1 MNKGNNESSRAVMI
15 LMLIS
20 ILIHGFIFSP
30 NDSVNAQSGTCVA
43 NYQSVA
49 SPLTELGNSDYIRM
63 DGTSTGFKGGLYP
76 NGENTRPTNHE
87 QSGIAIAD
95 TILPVDI
102 NGNYDPKKGKIIF
115 LSIGMSNT
123 NLEFETFQQMAKE
136 DPDTNSKIL
145 FLNGALSSQTS
156 DRWLDPNAITWQN
169 ISDRIDQYG
178 FSPAQVQVVWIKLTQ
193 TKAGDFPAKALSLE
207 SDLKTIVRNLKSA
220 YPNTKIA
227 YLSSRIYS
235 YTYFRGLSPEPNAYE
250 TGFSVKWL
258 IEKQINGDSSLNF
271 DPEKGEVVAPYLS
284 WGPYLWANGQTPRA
298 DGLVWL
304 PDDFEFDCTHPTIS
318 GRQKVA
324 TMLLDFFK
332 SDTTTKS
339 WFTLQTDNEN
349 TIFLPVVTNT
359 ATPFVEDT
367 QAPTSPPTRPP
378 TLAPSA
384 EIAIT
389 LTPVLSLPVQPVQQ
403 PVNIFVMIIE
413 WFRKIFSR
421 K

>member
-1 MNKGNNESSRAVMI
+1 MLMMLFTI
-15 LMLIS
+15 LV
-20 ILIHGFIFSP
+20 HGFIFSP

-49 SPLTELGNSDYIRM
+49 IPLTELGNSTYIRM
-63 DGTSTGFKGGLYP
+63 DGISTGFAGGLYP
-76 NGENTRPTNHE
+76 NGENTRPANHE

-102 NGNYDPKKGKIIF
+102 NGNYDPDNGKIIF

-123 NLEFETFQQMAKE
+123 NMEFETFQQMAKE
-136 DPDTNSKIL
+136 DPETNSNIL
-145 FLNGALSSQTS
+145 YLNGALSSQTS

-169 ISDRIDQYG
+169 IADRLNQYG
-178 FSPAQVQVVWIKLTQ
+178 LSPAQVQVVWIKLTQ
-193 TKAGDFPAKALSLE
+193 TKGGDFPAKAQSLE

-258 IEKQINGDSSLNF
+258 IEKQINGDSTLNF

-304 PDDFEFDCTHPTIS
+304 PEDFEFDCTHPTSS

-324 TMLLDFFK
+324 NQLLDFFK
-332 SDTTTKS
+332 SDTTSKS
-339 WFTLQTDNEN
+339 WFTPQTDNEN
-349 TIFLPVVTNT
+349 TIFLPVITNT
-359 ATPFVEDT
+359 ATPIVEDT
-367 QAPTSPPTRPP
+367 PAPTSQPTRQP
-378 TLAPSA
+378 TLAPSV

-389 LTPVLSLPVQPVQQ
+389 LTPVLSLPVQPAQQ
-403 PVNIFVMIIE
+403 PVNIFVWIIE
-413 WFRKIFSR
+413 WFRKIFAR

>member
-1 MNKGNNESSRAVMI
+1 MNKGKISISRAVMI
-15 LMLIS
+15 LMLFT

-30 NDSVNAQSGTCVA
+30 NDSVNAQSSICVA

-49 SPLTELGNSDYIRM
+49 IPLTELGNSDYIRM

-95 TILPVDI
+95 TIVPVDI
-102 NGNYDPKKGKIIF
+102 NGNYDPKNGKIIF

-136 DPDTNSKIL
+136 DPETNSKIL

-169 ISDRIDQYG
+169 ISDRISQYG

-193 TKAGDFPAKALSLE
+193 TKAGDFPAKAQSLE
-207 SDLKTIVRNLKSA
+207 SDLKTIVRNLKTA

-235 YTYFRGLSPEPNAYE
+235 YTYFRGLSPEPNAFE

-258 IEKQINGDSSLNF
+258 IEKQINGDTALNF

-304 PDDFEFDCTHPTIS
+304 PEDFEFDCTHPTIS

-367 QAPTSPPTRPP
+367 PAPTSPPNRPP

-389 LTPVLSLPVQPVQQ
+389 LTPVMSLPVQPVQQ

>member
-1 MNKGNNESSRAVMI
+1 MKIGNNKKSRAVI
-15 LMLIS
+15 LMMLFT

-43 NYQSVA
+43 NFQSVA
-49 SPLTELGNSDYIRM
+49 IPLTELGNTTYIRM
-63 DGTSTGFKGGLYP
+63 DGTSTGFAGGLYP
-76 NGENTRPTNHE
+76 NGENSRPANHE

-102 NGNYDPKKGKIIF
+102 NGNYDPDNGKIIF

-123 NLEFETFQQMAKE
+123 NMEFETFQQMAKE
-136 DPDTNSKIL
+136 DPETNSNIL
-145 FLNGALSSQTS
+145 YLNGALSSQTS

-169 ISDRIDQYG
+169 ITDRLNQYG
-178 FSPAQVQVVWIKLTQ
+178 LSPMQVQVVWIKLTQ
-193 TKAGDFPAKALSLE
+193 TKGGDFPAKAQSLE
-207 SDLKTIVRNLKSA
+207 SDLKTVVRNLKSA

-258 IEKQINGDSSLNF
+258 IEKQINGDSTLNF

-304 PDDFEFDCTHPTIS
+304 PEDFEFDCTHPTTS

-324 TMLLDFFK
+324 NQLLDFFK
-332 SDTTTKS
+332 SDTISKP
-339 WFTLQTDNEN
+339 WFIPQTDSEN
-349 TIFLPVVTNT
+349 TLFLPVVTNT
-359 ATPFVEDT
+359 ASPIVEDT
-367 QAPTSPPTRPP
+367 PEPTRRP
-378 TLAPSA
+378 TLVPSA

>member
-1 MNKGNNESSRAVMI
+1 MNKGKISISRAVMI
-15 LMLIS
+15 LMLFT

-30 NDSVNAQSGTCVA
+30 NDSVNAQSSICVA

-49 SPLTELGNSDYIRM
+49 IPLTELGNSDYIRM

-95 TILPVDI
+95 TIVPVDI
-102 NGNYDPKKGKIIF
+102 NGNYDPKNGKIIF

-136 DPDTNSKIL
+136 DPETNSKIL

-169 ISDRIDQYG
+169 ISDRISQYG

-193 TKAGDFPAKALSLE
+193 TKAGDFPAKAQSLE
-207 SDLKTIVRNLKSA
+207 SDLKTIVRNLKTA

-235 YTYFRGLSPEPNAYE
+235 YTYFRGLSPEPNAFE

-258 IEKQINGDSSLNF
+258 IEKQINGDTALNF

-304 PDDFEFDCTHPTIS
+304 PEDFEFDCTHPTIS

-359 ATPFVEDT
+359 ATPFLEDT
-367 QAPTSPPTRPP
+367 PAPTSPPNRPP

>member
-1 MNKGNNESSRAVMI
+1 MNKGKISISRAVMI
-15 LMLIS
+15 LMLFT

-30 NDSVNAQSGTCVA
+30 NDSVNAQSSTCVA

-49 SPLTELGNSDYIRM
+49 IPLTELGNSDYIRM

-95 TILPVDI
+95 TIVPVDI
-102 NGNYDPKKGKIIF
+102 NGNYDPKNGKIIF

-136 DPDTNSKIL
+136 DPETNSKIL

-169 ISDRIDQYG
+169 ISDRINQYG

-193 TKAGDFPAKALSLE
+193 TKAGDFPAKAQSLE
-207 SDLKTIVRNLKSA
+207 SDLKTIVRNLKTA

-235 YTYFRGLSPEPNAYE
+235 YTYFRGLSPEPNAFE

-258 IEKQINGDSSLNF
+258 IEKQINGDTALNF

-284 WGPYLWANGQTPRA
+284 WGPYLWANGQTPRR

-304 PDDFEFDCTHPTIS
+304 PEDFEFDCTHPTIS

-367 QAPTSPPTRPP
+367 PAPTSPPNRPP

>member
-1 MNKGNNESSRAVMI
+1 MNKGSKKISRAVMI
-15 LMLIS
+15 LMLFN
-20 ILIHGFIFSP
+20 ILIHGFIFNP
-30 NDSVNAQSGTCVA
+30 KNSVNAQSGTCVA
-43 NYQSVA
+43 NFQSVA
-49 SPLTELGNSDYIRM
+49 IPLTELGNSIYTRM
-63 DGTSTGFKGGLYP
+63 DGTSTGFAGGLYP
-76 NGENTRPTNHE
+76 NGENSRPANHE

-102 NGNYDPKKGKIIF
+102 NGNYDPDNGKIIF

-123 NLEFETFQQMAKE
+123 NMEFETFQQMAQD
-136 DPDTNSKIL
+136 DPNTNSKIL

-169 ISDRIDQYG
+169 IADRLNQYG
-178 FSPAQVQVVWIKLTQ
+178 LSPDQVQVVWIKLTQ
-193 TKAGDFPAKALSLE
+193 TKGGDFPAKAQSLE

-258 IEKQINGDSSLNF
+258 IEKQINGDSTLNF
-271 DPEKGEVVAPYLS
+271 DPEKGVVVAPYLS
-284 WGPYLWANGQTPRA
+284 WGPYLWANGTTPRA
-298 DGLVWL
+298 DGLVWF
-304 PDDFEFDCTHPTIS
+304 PEDFEFDCTHPSVS
-318 GRQKVA
+318 GRQKVG
-324 TMLLDFFK
+324 TKLLDFFK
-332 SDTTTKS
+332 GDTTSKP

-349 TIFLPVVTNT
+349 TIFLPVITNT
-359 ATPFVEDT
+359 ATPVVVDT
-367 QAPTSPPTRPP
+367 SAPTSPPTRSP
-378 TLAPSA
+378 TIVPSA

-389 LTPVLSLPVQPVQQ
+389 LTPVLSLPVQPAQQ